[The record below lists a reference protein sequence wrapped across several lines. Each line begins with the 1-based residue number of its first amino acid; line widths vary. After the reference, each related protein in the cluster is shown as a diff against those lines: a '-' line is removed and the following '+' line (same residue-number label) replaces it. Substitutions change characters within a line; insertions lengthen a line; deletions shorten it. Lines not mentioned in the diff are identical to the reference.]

1 VFITYLRVN
10 YDVLRILSKFV
21 ILSLLNKQRN
31 QRNGNQRVNKNGS
44 QKSLTR
50 VVNQILD
57 SKMEKK
63 WISQDYSSTVSNTA
77 TLIDLTSIGQGNN
90 AITRVGASITVKSFE
105 INSIFTIADTTNI
118 IRMMVFEWIPSDT
131 SDAPSS
137 SELLLTASSVLSPV
151 LPYKPS
157 RFKILYDKNL
167 VLDTYHPILE
177 NKFKLKLDHQ
187 VQYDLSVDTGSRHLY
202 LYLQSDSGAS
212 AHPGV
217 AFNSV
222 LKFVDA

>member
-1 VFITYLRVN
+1 M
-10 YDVLRILSKFV
+10 

-63 WISQDYSSTVSNTA
+63 WISSDYSSTVSNAA
-77 TLIDLTSIGQGNN
+77 TLIDLTSISVGNN
-90 AITRVGASITVKSFE
+90 AITRVGANITVKSFE
-105 INSIFTIADTTNI
+105 MNCIFTLADTTNI
-118 IRMMVFEWIPSDT
+118 IRMMIFEWIPSDT
-131 SDAPSS
+131 SDVPSS
-137 SELLLTASSVLSPV
+137 SELLLTSSSVLSQT

-157 RFKILYDKNL
+157 RFKILYDKNF

-177 NKFKLKLDHQ
+177 NKLKLKLDHQ
-187 VQYDLSVDTGSRHLY
+187 VSYDLSVDTGSRHIY

-217 AFNSV
+217 AYDAV
-222 LKFVDA
+222 LKFVDV